1 MTSSRWCWARGAVWP
16 VLLLSLVACTTPQ
29 VDGLQPMAV
38 KRDFKALPKPGVSFG
53 AYTVQGL
60 RYEPEVTLGDKVVI
74 RQQGGQFELHLGG
87 KAQAKV
93 RLLGRTQYS
102 VNDPLEWLVDVPVSG
117 AASRQLMA
125 FRSLFRQV
133 SEPEWFFRAEVFP
146 TDGSGP
152 WKMVWR
158 PAVDGNA
165 NEQLL
170 GLITGPQGELWPLK
184 RRHGQHEVAQA
195 DRVVAS
201 LSAPPQQ
208 EVWLADGLPTTQ
220 QHVLA
225 AWASAL
231 MLPPLQ

>member
-1 MTSSRWCWARGAVWP
+1 MTPSRWCWARRAAWP
-16 VLLLSLVACTTPQ
+16 VLLLSLAACTTPM

-93 RLLGRTQYS
+93 HLLGRTQYS
-102 VNDPLEWLVDVPVSG
+102 INDPLHWLDDVP
-117 AASRQLMA
+117 AAGSRRLKV
-125 FRSLFRQV
+125 FRSVFRQV

-158 PAVDGNA
+158 PAVESDPS
-165 NEQLL
+165 EQLL
-170 GLITGPQGELWPLK
+170 GMITGPQGELWPLK
-184 RRHGQHEVAQA
+184 KRRGQFEVADT

-201 LSAPPQQ
+201 LSPPPQQ
-208 EVWLADGLPTTQ
+208 EVWLADGLPATQ

-231 MLPPLQ
+231 MLPPLH